1 MTIYLNI
8 KRLNTLNIPHENETG
23 VRNANYQ
30 RKFEIC

>member
-8 KRLNTLNIPHENETG
+8 KKLNTLNIACENETS
-23 VRNANYQ
+23 VTNAKYQ